1 MPEEPGRE
9 ATIPNPKLAALAR
22 LVDTW
27 RTSGRHPLLPGVSLH
42 GRTSFAW
49 IEGGAFLIMRT
60 EIDEPEIPCGIA
72 IIGSDD
78 TAGTFFML
86 YFDERGVSRKYDV
99 KLDGDQL
106 EWRRDDPEFS
116 QLFTVAI
123 GRDKMHGLGRM
134 RRKDGDWEDDLSLT
148 YTR

>member
-1 MPEEPGRE
+1 M
-9 ATIPNPKLAALAR
+9 PNPALDSFSP
-22 LVDTW
+22 VIGEW
-27 RTSGRHPLLPGVSLH
+27 RTEGKHPMVPGTTFH
-42 GRTSFAW
+42 GRALFQF
-49 IEGGAFLIMRT
+49 IENGAFLMMRT

-99 KLDGDQL
+99 KLDRDQL

>member
-1 MPEEPGRE
+1 MTSIGSE
-9 ATIPNPKLAALAR
+9 AAIPNPALAAFSPLIGE
-22 LVDTW
+22 W
-27 RTSGRHPLLPGVSLH
+27 RTEGKHPMVPGTTFH
-42 GRTSFAW
+42 GRALLQF
-49 IEGGAFLIMRT
+49 IENGAFLMMRT
-60 EIDEPEIPCGIA
+60 EIDEPEIPSGIA

-99 KLDGDQL
+99 RLDGEQS

-116 QLFTVAI
+116 QCFTVTI
-123 GRDKMHGLGRM
+123 GRDKMQGVGRM
-134 RRKDGDWEDDLSLT
+134 RRKDAEWQDDLSLT

>member
-1 MPEEPGRE
+1 MTSIGSE
-9 ATIPNPKLAALAR
+9 AAMPNPALDSFSP
-22 LVDTW
+22 VIGEW
-27 RTSGRHPLLPGVSLH
+27 RTEGKHPMVPGTTFH
-42 GRTSFAW
+42 GRALFQF
-49 IEGGAFLIMRT
+49 IENGAFLMMRT

-99 KLDGDQL
+99 KLDRDQL